1 VFLVGS
7 VKEQQEQRREVS
19 VHPVPLRDA
28 TRLAMAA
35 AVAAAATAG
44 AGGGDDG
51 CQGDGLGQ

>member
-7 VKEQQEQRREVS
+7 VKEQEEQRREVS

-28 TRLAMAA
+28 TRLAITA
-35 AVAAAATAG
+35 AVAAAG
-44 AGGGDDG
+44 GGGGDDG